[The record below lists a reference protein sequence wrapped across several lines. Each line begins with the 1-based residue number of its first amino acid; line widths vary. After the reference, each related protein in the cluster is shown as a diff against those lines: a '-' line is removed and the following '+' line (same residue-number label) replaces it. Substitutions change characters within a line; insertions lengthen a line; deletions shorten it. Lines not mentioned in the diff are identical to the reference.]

1 MVLYLWVMVMVLMLF
16 GMDASVVLLI
26 MMIVAG
32 NRLIGFI
39 SIELIFVVVLFGI
52 WLSSSTYERGRAL
65 SYLWF
70 FSLLI
75 RFLMVRLFDLNRVSL
90 IVILVVLAKLP
101 LVGLHIWL
109 PKVHAEASILGSIFL
124 ARLILKARSI
134 LYYIVGCPMLYV
146 LVPLML
152 VLLVVYRSIDGK
164 VIIAISSVLHM
175 TISVIVISIVWYV
188 GWLHILVSP
197 LMFMAVY
204 VSYNSSSSRLGWSM
218 ASVVLLINLGFPI
231 IGAFFREVYFTSVMS
246 MLPFLMVYVFSV
258 LFTLNLY
265 IRGTELNQIY
275 VIMFSLLI
283 LIV

>member
-1 MVLYLWVMVMVLMLF
+1 MVLMLF